1 MGEPPAKRGRFSDV
15 QKDGL
20 REWLTKEL
28 EDMEY
33 PEETVKTVTSC
44 LGGYTRKNIPDAPVQ
59 DLTEQIAK
67 QLQDTAQAENIA
79 RALYNRIHPKQLP
92 PATGHDHRTL

>member
-1 MGEPPAKRGRFSDV
+1 MGENAPKKRKFSDV

-44 LGGYTRKNIPDAPVQ
+44 LGGYTRKNIREASVQ

-79 RALYNRIHPKQLP
+79 RALYNSMHPKQVP